1 MDANRITII
10 YPNAHPNP
18 DPYSH
23 GGYAIRYAYGLD
35 FDARAYT
42 PTDTASDG
50 GSYVYTVRLKVAR
63 QRAIAWRGKR

>member
-10 YPNAHPNP
+10 YPDAHPNP
-18 DPYSH
+18 ELYSH
-23 GGYAIRYAYGLD
+23 GGYAVSHAYGLD

-42 PTDTASDG
+42 PTDTATHG

-63 QRAIAWRGKR
+63 QRAAA